1 MISNSE
7 ISELLSYTA
16 DLSEL
21 HDGNPFKIKS
31 YQSAAY
37 RIDKMT
43 TTLAALSVDELAAQ
57 PGIGKSI
64 AAKIHEIATTGTL
77 AELNELIEQTPA
89 GVIDLFKVKGIGPK
103 KIAFI
108 WHNLGIESIGELLYA
123 CKENRLL
130 QAKGFGQKT
139 QQNIIDSIEFIFENA
154 HKFHYYKVEKAALML
169 IEIITKQIPNVCVEM
184 CGELRRKCETPDK
197 IELVAGIAADE
208 LLEHLKSISFLSNL
222 TLHQT
227 HIAGT
232 MEPQLPLI
240 VYTCAP
246 QQFAYYLWKHTGS
259 DEHTAL
265 LIADENVANEADIY
279 EANKLSF
286 IPAELREN
294 RGEIQWAAEGKLPEL
309 IKTEYLRGTLHNH
322 TQYSDGKHSLR
333 EMALYAKQLG
343 YEYLGVC
350 DHSQSAQYAG
360 GLKPDAVLKQFAEID
375 SLNKELAPFHIF
387 KGIESD
393 ILGDGSLD
401 YDDRLLEQFDFVVAS
416 VHSNLKMNEE
426 KAMMR
431 LMRAIENPYTTILG
445 HPTGRLLLMREG
457 YPIDHQKIID
467 ACAANGVCIEI
478 NANPYRLDLDWR
490 WINYAVQ
497 KNVMLS
503 INPDAHEMEGYHDMY
518 YGVCVARKGGL
529 TSQHCLNTFSLDEL
543 DTYFTKKRRQVK
555 PLLNG

>member
-7 ISELLSYTA
+7 IAEMLSYTA

-21 HDGNPFKIKS
+21 HNGNPFKIKS

-37 RIDKMT
+37 RIDKMNT
-43 TTLAALSVDELAAQ
+43 QLATLTADELAAQ
-57 PGIGKSI
+57 PAIGKSI
-64 AAKIHEIATTGTL
+64 AAKIHEIVTTGTF
-77 AELNELIEQTPA
+77 AELNELVEQTPA

-103 KIAFI
+103 KIAYI

-139 QQNIIDSIEFIFENA
+139 QQNIIESIEFIFENA

-169 IEIITKQIPNVCVEM
+169 IDAIATQIPNILIDM
-184 CGELRRKCETPDK
+184 CGELRRKCETLDK
-197 IELVAGIAADE
+197 IELVAGIAPDV
-208 LLEHLKSISFLSNL
+208 LFQHLKSIPFLSEL
-222 TLHQT
+222 TLQ
-227 HIAGT
+227 GT
-232 MEPQLPLI
+232 SIMGKLEPQLPVC
-240 VYTCAP
+240 VYTCTP
-246 QQFAYYLWKHTGS
+246 QQFAYHLWKYTGS

-265 LIADENVANEADIY
+265 LNADPNASSELDIY
-279 EANKLSF
+279 TTNKLAF

-294 RGEIQWAAEGKLPEL
+294 RGEIQWAAAGQLPEL
-309 IKTEYLRGTLHNH
+309 ITTENLRGTLHNH

-360 GLKPDAVLKQFAEID
+360 GLKPDVVLKQFAEID
-375 SLNKELAPFHIF
+375 SLNKELAPFRIF

-401 YDDRLLEQFDFVVAS
+401 YDDRLLAQFDFVVAS
-416 VHSNLKMNEE
+416 IHSNLKMNEE

-457 YPIDHQKIID
+457 YPIDHKIIID
-467 ACAANGVCIEI
+467 ACAAHGVCIEI

-490 WINYAVQ
+490 WIDYAIQ

-529 TSQHCLNTFSLDEL
+529 TANNCLNTFSAVDVEQ
-543 DTYFTKKRRQVK
+543 YFSNKRQKTNRH
-555 PLLNG
+555 LHG